1 MALTVDTNSYI
12 SRADAITYFSDRLNS
27 AEWTDAT
34 DADKDASLIQ
44 ATKIIDTIT
53 FTGKKYS
60 STQVL
65 KFPRSQIYYDGY
77 LLDATIVPQQV
88 LDATCEFAIWLLQD
102 DYTAPD
108 DLMNFESVTLGPI
121 EVQTKVSVSRNYPPM
136 VTMLLSSFVDSSLR
150 LVRG

>member
-1 MALTVDTNSYI
+1 MALIVNTNSYI
-12 SRADAITYFSDRLNS
+12 SRADANTYFSDRLNS
-27 AEWTDAT
+27 AEWTNAT

-44 ATKIIDTIT
+44 ATKIIDGMT

-60 STQVL
+60 STQAL
-65 KFPRSQIYYDGY
+65 KLPGTEMYYGGY

-108 DLMNFESVTLGPI
+108 DLMNFESVTLGTI
-121 EVQTKVSVSRNYPPM
+121 EVQTKVSSGKNYPPM